1 MTDQTRAME
10 ASAAGNAGMLGFHQH
25 DFSSFWQAK
34 RGNSHIKQR
43 TANNMKS
50 NVDIS
55 NADWIDYF
63 GMTLVIVGIFGVG
76 LLSAIKYGWACVCGR
91 GEAWR

>member
-1 MTDQTRAME
+1 
-10 ASAAGNAGMLGFHQH
+10 
-25 DFSSFWQAK
+25 
-34 RGNSHIKQR
+34 
-43 TANNMKS
+43 MKS

-55 NADWIDYF
+55 NADWIDYL

-76 LLSAIKYGWACVCGR
+76 LLSAAKYGWACVCGR

>member
-1 MTDQTRAME
+1 
-10 ASAAGNAGMLGFHQH
+10 
-25 DFSSFWQAK
+25 
-34 RGNSHIKQR
+34 
-43 TANNMKS
+43 MKS

-55 NADWIDYF
+55 NADWIDYL

-76 LLSAIKYGWACVCGR
+76 LLSAIKYGWACACAR